1 MRTSPLT
8 TLASAF
14 IALVMG
20 IFGFLFPATA
30 GAKVACEERLPQS
43 ARLELEGLPERPE
56 AGGTYT
62 VTADL
67 PSGSGVNARPL
78 LFALL
83 CERVENGRE
92 RSYLRSIDSDEFPGR
107 TSEGGYA
114 FDVRFGRPG
123 RWLIASMDVA
133 GRFREFGF
141 YEVGPKL
148 NAPLSDERS
157 NLAPVLIGAGGLVAS
172 TALALATW
180 WRRSWRNAAPSPD
193 KEGVT

>member
-1 MRTSPLT
+1 MRTSPFT

-20 IFGFLFPATA
+20 SFGFLFPAAA

-43 ARLELEGLPERPE
+43 ARVELGGLPERPE

-92 RSYLRSIDSDEFPGR
+92 KSYLRSIDSDEFPGR
-107 TSEGGYA
+107 TASEGGYA

-148 NAPLSDERS
+148 NTSLSDEGS
-157 NLAPVLIGAGGLVAS
+157 NL
-172 TALALATW
+172 ALALATW
-180 WRRSWRNAAPSPD
+180 WRRSWCNAAPSPD